1 MRNLT
6 LKKTII
12 TVLVALVLVLLG
24 MHIHQRTHFN
34 RNVSINNIP
43 VGGLNAQQAYK
54 KVQRTS
60 RKSKVYVGQKLV
72 YAGPATSSGF
82 KATDKPKIVWAL
94 HRQYTFFPSNKH
106 ENILVEP
113 AALDKSSL
121 RAINAAVA
129 NQINR
134 LNAGR
139 TAPRDA
145 YAVYKDGKVTVV
157 PAVKGTQYS
166 DQGLYQKV
174 AKEFV
179 NGTVH
184 LTPKFITPL
193 SASSSTVQKEKR
205 LLTQLKDRSV
215 TYRVQNKNYRFTTA
229 DVISQATYQHGQYH
243 LATARVKSRINDIN
257 TKQATLGKSF
267 KFKTNSGKVIQTTNQ
282 GTYGWKISSKRA
294 GQSLAQALAAGQ
306 RVVNAKEDIYGKGYS
321 HRGTGYANTSN
332 HGLGKTY
339 VAVSLAKQ
347 HAWFY
352 KKGKCVLSTDIVSGT
367 DNSGNR
373 TPKGV
378 WYIMYQQTPSVL
390 RGTNDDGSKYS
401 SPVQYWSAF
410 TLSGCG
416 FHDASW
422 RHNWSKTAYKQSGG
436 GSHGC
441 INMHPENAGTAFH
454 ALSVGE
460 PVIIY

>member
-6 LKKTII
+6 LKKAII
-12 TVLVALVLVLLG
+12 AVLLALLLVLLG
-24 MHIHQRTHFN
+24 MHIYQRTHFN
-34 RNVSINNIP
+34 KNVSINNIP
-43 VGGLNAQQAYK
+43 VGGLSAQQAYK
-54 KVQRTS
+54 KVKQTK
-60 RKSKVYVGQKLV
+60 RKSRVYVGQKLV
-72 YAGPATSSGF
+72 YEGPTTSSGV
-82 KATDKPKIVWAL
+82 KPADREKITRAL
-94 HRQYTFFPSNKH
+94 HRQYTLFPSNKR
-106 ENILVEP
+106 ENLLVEP
-113 AALDKSSL
+113 AALSKSSL
-121 RAINAAVA
+121 SDINAAVA
-129 NQINR
+129 NQIKQ

-145 YAVYKDGKVTVV
+145 YAVYKNGKVTVV

-166 DQGLYQKV
+166 DYGLYKKM
-174 AKEFV
+174 AREYV

-193 SASSSTVQKEKR
+193 AASSSTVQKEKK
-205 LLTQLKDRSV
+205 LLTQLKNRSV
-215 TYRVQNKNYRFTTA
+215 TYRVQNKLYRFTTA
-229 DVISQATYQHGQYH
+229 DVISQATYRHGQYH
-243 LATARVKSRINDIN
+243 FETGRIKARINKIN

-267 KFKTNSGKVIQTTNQ
+267 KFKTNTGKVIKTTNQ
-282 GTYGWKISSKRA
+282 GTYGWKISSKQA

-306 RVVNAKEDIYGKGYS
+306 RVVNAKNDIYGKGYS
-321 HRGTGYANTSN
+321 HRGTGYSN
-332 HGLGKTY
+332 ISNNGLGKTY
-339 VAVSLAKQ
+339 VVVSLAKQ

-441 INMHPENAGTAFH
+441 INMHPENAGMAFH